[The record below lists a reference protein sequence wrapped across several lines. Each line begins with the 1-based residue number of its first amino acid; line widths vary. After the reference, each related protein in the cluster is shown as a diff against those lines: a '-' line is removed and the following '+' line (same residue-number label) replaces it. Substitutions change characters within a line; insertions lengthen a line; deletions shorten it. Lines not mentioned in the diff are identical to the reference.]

1 MEIMPFAA
9 TWMNL
14 EIVIQS
20 KVRER
25 QIYDITYMWNLYY
38 TNAANYLQN
47 RNRIIDVETNLWFL
61 WGRGEKD
68 KLGE

>member
-14 EIVIQS
+14 EIVIHS
-20 KVRER
+20 KLRER
-25 QIYDITYMWNLYY
+25 QIYDITYMCHLKK
-38 TNAANYLQN
+38 NASNYLRN
-47 RNRIIDVETNLWFL
+47 RNRIIDVKTNLWFL
-61 WGRGEKD
+61 RGRGEKD